1 MYSFYFQL
9 VTLNYCL
16 VVPRCEGFYPRC
28 FATEDDLLHAQAC
41 PTVLC
46 ISLSSQCSCMMRPPT
61 TIQHVFLYL
70 LFVSQVTDL
79 CTLQQFCETQMRTS
93 HTCKQKEETL
103 PTRCRNGAKEAHLL
117 VCICNY
123 CFWGIYLG
131 KLAQQGY
138 EQLKNHCPMKY
149 FVQMWRP
156 LVLSLMTGLLVNTPT
171 NFFLIKNA
179 FIFASFFFHTAF
191 NKMSLRVSMAFFQF
205 VVIRFDGFTKLSL
218 KLDDFIQSCTML
230 RSLTE
235 AFQMHDSSRN

>member
-1 MYSFYFQL
+1 MHPSRR
-9 VTLNYCL
+9 
-16 VVPRCEGFYPRC
+16 PR
-28 FATEDDLLHAQAC
+28 
-41 PTVLC
+41 
-46 ISLSSQCSCMMRPPT
+46 RPPWGCECYT
-61 TIQHVFLYL
+61 HNANVL
-70 LFVSQVTDL
+70 LLLSTCNIEL
-79 CTLQQFCETQMRTS
+79 LLGCTLVWRVLSQMFCNRRWPAACSGLSHSVVHLPVIPMQLHDEASYYHPACILVSSVCLTS
-93 HTCKQKEETL
+93 NRPTYLAAILWNSNEDFTHMQTERRNI

-179 FIFASFFFHTAF
+179 FIFASFFFPY
-191 NKMSLRVSMAFFQF
+191 SLQQNEFEG
-205 VVIRFDGFTKLSL
+205 IDGILSVCR
-218 KLDDFIQSCTML
+218 DTIWWF
-230 RSLTE
+230 
-235 AFQMHDSSRN
+235 H

>member
-9 VTLNYCL
+9 VALNYCL

-41 PTVLC
+41 PTVSC

-79 CTLQQFCETQMRTS
+79 RTLQQFCETQMRTS

-179 FIFASFFFHTAF
+179 FIFASFFFPY
-191 NKMSLRVSMAFFQF
+191 SLQQNEFEG
-205 VVIRFDGFTKLSL
+205 IDGILSVCR
-218 KLDDFIQSCTML
+218 DTIWWF
-230 RSLTE
+230 
-235 AFQMHDSSRN
+235 H